1 MSTSDSNH
9 PLRSWDRLS
18 DIDVENIE
26 SETTD
31 PSVISPALAD
41 TVPRS
46 ARLGAA
52 WADLVVV
59 GALTTS
65 MIGAVIVS
73 GYPLSIRALPWAVI
87 VALIGWG
94 AACGVV
100 LRVRR
105 GTLGMMM
112 AGFVFTE
119 EVAGRRLGW
128 TVAAAA
134 FSALLL
140 GLPVLPGGSAT
151 SLLSVASG
159 SSIAPNP

>member
-1 MSTSDSNH
+1 
-9 PLRSWDRLS
+9 
-18 DIDVENIE
+18 
-26 SETTD
+26 
-31 PSVISPALAD
+31 
-41 TVPRS
+41 
-46 ARLGAA
+46 
-52 WADLVVV
+52 
-59 GALTTS
+59 
-65 MIGAVIVS
+65 
-73 GYPLSIRALPWAVI
+73 
-87 VALIGWG
+87 
-94 AACGVV
+94 
-100 LRVRR
+100 
-105 GTLGMMM
+105 MMM